1 LAEPFDSHVAFA
13 EEPGSLRVIARAAT
27 NIVAF
32 VGRTLKGPVNDPV
45 LLRSFADFTRVFGGL
60 WQPSTL
66 SYAVEQFFENGGRAA
81 VVVRVV
87 NGARPPSLTLPTAN
101 GKLILRGV
109 GAGSREFLRAS
120 VDYDSIDSKD
130 TDRFNLVVQRVR
142 TAGSEAIEDQEIFR
156 RLSIKPGADRFVADL
171 LLKSRLVRVQG
182 SVPMERPS
190 RTPAAN
196 SAVIGYTP
204 SNPDGDD
211 GGPISDY
218 DVIGSA
224 QAGTGIF
231 ALQAAPE
238 FNLLCIP
245 PLTRDH
251 DVGLSTLLVAGRFCR
266 ERRAIL
272 IVDPPSTW
280 ASSAAALDGMRHWPF
295 RSEDAAMFFP
305 RVVAFDRL
313 RGRFELF
320 APCGVAAGMI
330 ARCDER
336 WPVWAAAEGDD
347 AILRPGL
354 RPAWAI
360 HNSDR
365 SRLINAGINLL
376 QSVRIA
382 PKFAASPRTLASGA
396 AAVSDWRYLS
406 ARRLALFVMTCIER
420 GTRWMLFERNAPST
434 WLMARAQVEAFLDSL
449 YAEGAFAGRT
459 GEASYFV
466 VCDERI
472 NTEETA
478 RAGKIN
484 LAFGF
489 AASKPGEYHA
499 FIVTHQA
506 ASSRARPISVNRFA
520 KYSPIIDHE
529 IESSILRGLVPA
541 DPPPDEDTVRM
552 PRPEEVEATVRMPKR
567 TVPAESS

>member
-1 LAEPFDSHVAFA
+1 LAEPLDSRIPSA
-13 EEPGSLRVIARAAT
+13 EPPGSLRVIARAAT
-27 NIVAF
+27 SIAAF
-32 VGRTLKGPVNDPV
+32 VGRALKGPVNEPV
-45 LLRSFADFTRVFGGL
+45 MVRSFAEYTRVFGGL
-60 WQPSTL
+60 WQPSML

-81 VVVRVV
+81 VIVRVV
-87 NGARPPSLTLPTAN
+87 NGARPPTLTLPTAS
-101 GKLILRGV
+101 GRLILRGV
-109 GAGSREFLRAS
+109 GAGSREYLRAS
-120 VDYDSIDSKD
+120 VDYDSIDPKEI
-130 TDRFNLVVQRVR
+130 DRFNLVVQRVR

-156 RLSIKPGADRFVADL
+156 RLSIKPGSDRFAADVL
-171 LLKSRLVRVQG
+171 LESRLVRVQG
-182 SVPMERPS
+182 SVPTERPA

-211 GGPISDY
+211 GGPITDY

-224 QAGTGIF
+224 QLGTGIF
-231 ALQAAPE
+231 ALQAAPDI
-238 FNLLCIP
+238 NLLCIP

-266 ERRAIL
+266 DRRALL

-330 ARCDER
+330 ARCDES

-354 RPAWAI
+354 RPAWTVQNA
-360 HNSDR
+360 DR
-365 SRLINAGINLL
+365 ARLVNAGINLL

-382 PKFAASPRTLASGA
+382 PKFAASPRTLASGS

-406 ARRLALFVMTCIER
+406 ARRLALFIMTSIER

-434 WLMARAQVEAFLDSL
+434 WLLAKAQVEAFLDSL

-459 GEASYFV
+459 GEQSYFV

-472 NTEETA
+472 NNEESM
-478 RAGKIN
+478 RLGKIN

-499 FIVTHQA
+499 FIVTHQPG
-506 ASSRARPISVNRFA
+506 SSRARPITVNRFA
-520 KYSPIIDHE
+520 NYSPSVDQE
-529 IESSILRGLVPA
+529 IESSILRGLLPPA
-541 DPPPDEDTVRM
+541 
-552 PRPEEVEATVRMPKR
+552 
-567 TVPAESS
+567 